1 MAGHSKWAN
10 IKHRK
15 EGADKKRGKIFT
27 KVSKEIMVA
36 ARLGGADPA
45 SNSRLRIAI
54 SRARAANMPKDSIER
69 AVKKGSGELGAENYE
84 EVMYEVYAPG
94 GVGIIVDALTD
105 NKNRTTPEMKNIINK
120 NNATLA
126 ETNAVSRLFQM
137 RGYIH
142 IDATVISEDE
152 IMELA
157 LEAGAEDIKSD
168 SDSHEIFTAPE
179 DYASV
184 AEAITAKEI
193 ATNESGVRY
202 LPMDGTEVTAGDAE
216 QARKIMKLIDQ
227 LDDHDDVQNVYTNLD
242 VSEELVE
249 QLG

>member
-15 EGADKKRGKIFT
+15 QGADKKRGQIFT

-54 SRARAANMPKDSIER
+54 SKGRAANMPKDSIER
-69 AVKKGSGELGAENYE
+69 AIKKGSGELGADTYE

-105 NKNRTTPEMKNIINK
+105 KKTRTTPEVKNIINK

-126 ETNAVSRLFQM
+126 EANAVSRLFQM

-142 IDATVISEDE
+142 IDASAISEDDL
-152 IMELA
+152 MELA
-157 LEAGAEDIKSD
+157 LEAGADDVKSD
-168 SDSHEIFTAPE
+168 ADAHEIITAPE

-184 AEAITAKEI
+184 AEALSAKEI
-193 ATNESGVRY
+193 PTNQSGVRY
-202 LPMDGTEVTAGDAE
+202 LPLDGTEANVSDAE

-227 LDDHDDVQNVYTNLD
+227 LEDHDDVQNVYTNLD
-242 VSEELVE
+242 VPDDVAA
-249 QLG
+249 QLD

>member
-15 EGADKKRGKIFT
+15 EGADKKRGQIFT
-27 KVSKEIMVA
+27 KASKELMVS

-54 SRARAANMPKDSIER
+54 SKARAANMPRDSIER
-69 AVKKGSGELGAENYE
+69 AIKKGTGELGADTYE
-84 EVMYEVYAPG
+84 EVVYEVYAPG

-105 NKNRTTPEMKNIINK
+105 KKARTTPEIKNIINK

-126 ETNAVSRLFQM
+126 EPNAVSRLFDL
-137 RGYIH
+137 RGYINVPADG
-142 IDATVISEDE
+142 IVENDL
-152 IMELA
+152 MELA
-157 LEAGAEDIKSD
+157 LEAGALDFKND
-168 SDSHEIFTAPE
+168 GGAYEIISAPE
-179 DYASV
+179 DYAAVS
-184 AEAITAKEI
+184 EALADREI
-193 ATNESGVRY
+193 QTSESGVRF
-202 LPMDGTEVTAGDAE
+202 LPTPGTEVPVADVD

-242 VSEELVE
+242 LPDDVLAA
-249 QLG
+249 LD

>member
-27 KVSKEIMVA
+27 KVSKELMVA
-36 ARLGGADPA
+36 ARLGGADPG

-54 SRARAANMPKDSIER
+54 SKARGANMPKDSIER
-69 AVKKGSGELGAENYE
+69 AIKKGTGELGADTYE

-105 NKNRTTPEMKNIINK
+105 KKNRTTPEIKNIINK

-126 ETNAVSRLFQM
+126 DENAVSRLFQL
-137 RGYIH
+137 RGYIN
-142 IDATVISEDE
+142 IPATAISEDE

-157 LEAGAEDIKSD
+157 LDAGAEDIKSD
-168 SDSHEIFTAPE
+168 ADAHEVFTAYE
-179 DYASV
+179 DYAGV
-184 AEAITAKEI
+184 AEALAEKEI
-193 ATNESGVRY
+193 ENNESGVRF
-202 LPMDGTEVTAGDAE
+202 LPIEGTEITVSDAD

-242 VSEELVE
+242 VPDEVLAQME
-249 QLG
+249 